1 MVLEVCKGSKGRA
14 RRGLGLFGPAF
25 QYGLAVHFNNSRPGP
40 MRAQEDPQ
48 DRNPEA
54 LTAEVSIIEETVS
67 EEESESQWSDGWRK
81 GYCCERLKWEST

>member
-1 MVLEVCKGSKGRA
+1 
-14 RRGLGLFGPAF
+14 
-25 QYGLAVHFNNSRPGP
+25 